1 MTTSVFQDV
10 WSGWTNLVR
19 ELVGRKPTK
28 QKTSDLKGPPK
39 PRNRVA
45 LKRDM
50 KEIRRPRAKRTNPA
64 TIEPKPD
71 SRGLKREPVEDEP
84 KLQVDPPKPFLIK
97 KELLETPSERV
108 RRIELGQKKKGKN
121 EGEGGPLVTTAGY
134 YSTQATPTL
143 YEAWYEQDS
152 GASRKLPPGW
162 GLTQVGRAF
171 RVPPRIR

>member
-108 RRIELGQKKKGKN
+108 RRIELGQKKKEKMRGKVARWLQ
-121 EGEGGPLVTTAGY
+121 PPAITRPRRHLLFISA
-134 YSTQATPTL
+134 P
-143 YEAWYEQDS
+143 
-152 GASRKLPPGW
+152 RKLPPGW